1 MKFYDPNKSKK
12 YDQYGHRFDGSGG
25 LGMEAEVMPE

>member
-1 MKFYDPNKSKK
+1 MNLSDPQKKAK

-25 LGMEAEVMPE
+25 FGGGESVVV